1 MSLRVIDP
9 RDNVA
14 VQIGEGGA
22 VPSGH
27 KVARRAI
34 AQGEFVIKYG
44 EIIGRATQDIAPGEW
59 VHTHNLRSHLDEGAE
74 YHYQFQPVSLPPREG
89 SFWGYPRPWGDV
101 GIRNEIYILPTV
113 GCVNPICQRLAQEAQ
128 PLVGGS
134 LDGIFA
140 LPHQFGCSQLGE
152 DGEIIYLTASDG
164 YAVDSYDVRAFF
176 YLLKP
181 VEQKRLFRVLDQAVD
196 KLRKRREEA
205 VVVPTRGGARR
216 VPLERIRYVERVG
229 RVMRYCCTDGVVDS
243 LTLRGS
249 FREKAEPLLA
259 DPRFHLC
266 GASFVLNLQHVA
278 GVEGRTALLDDGSR
292 IFLPRAAAAAFKEA
306 WGRFWLEGRGL

>member
-89 SFWGYPRPWGDV
+89 SFWGYPRPWG
-101 GIRNEIYILPTV
+101 TW
-113 GCVNPICQRLAQEAQ
+113 
-128 PLVGGS
+128 
-134 LDGIFA
+134 
-140 LPHQFGCSQLGE
+140 
-152 DGEIIYLTASDG
+152 AS
-164 YAVDSYDVRAFF
+164 A
-176 YLLKP
+176 
-181 VEQKRLFRVLDQAVD
+181 
-196 KLRKRREEA
+196 
-205 VVVPTRGGARR
+205 TRFTFC
-216 VPLERIRYVERVG
+216 PQW
-229 RVMRYCCTDGVVDS
+229 GV
-243 LTLRGS
+243 
-249 FREKAEPLLA
+249 
-259 DPRFHLC
+259 
-266 GASFVLNLQHVA
+266 
-278 GVEGRTALLDDGSR
+278 
-292 IFLPRAAAAAFKEA
+292 
-306 WGRFWLEGRGL
+306 

>member
-1 MSLRVIDP
+1 MLRISVCDDEP
-9 RDNVA
+9 EQLERMA
-14 VQIGEGGA
+14 RLAEAYLAARPELTGT
-22 VPSGH
+22 
-27 KVARRAI
+27 VAR
-34 AQGEFVIKYG
+34 FDS
-44 EIIGRATQDIAPGEW
+44 GRALLAAAEAGDGFE
-59 VHTHNLRSHLDEGAE
+59 LCLLD
-74 YHYQFQPVSLPPREG
+74 VIMPP
-89 SFWGYPRPWGDV
+89 P
-101 GIRNEIYILPTV
+101 
-113 GCVNPICQRLAQEAQ
+113 
-128 PLVGGS
+128 
-134 LDGIFA
+134 DGIETG
-140 LPHQFGCSQLGE
+140 LRLRELGE

>member
-34 AQGEFVIKYG
+34 AQGSSSSSTGKSSAGPPRTSPRGVG
-44 EIIGRATQDIAPGEW
+44 AHPQPPLPPGRG
-59 VHTHNLRSHLDEGAE
+59 RR
-74 YHYQFQPVSLPPREG
+74 VSLPVPACLPAAPRGEL
-89 SFWGYPRPWGDV
+89 WGYPRPWGDV

-152 DGEIIYLTASDG
+152 DGEKHPKAAVAPSPLNPQRLLLCCLWGWAARTTPWRASG
-164 YAVDSYDVRAFF
+164 KPSPPSSGTTWLPQLPGGGGRAGPRGW
-176 YLLKP
+176 KP
-181 VEQKRLFRVLDQAVD
+181 
-196 KLRKRREEA
+196 
-205 VVVPTRGGARR
+205 
-216 VPLERIRYVERVG
+216 
-229 RVMRYCCTDGVVDS
+229 
-243 LTLRGS
+243 
-249 FREKAEPLLA
+249 
-259 DPRFHLC
+259 
-266 GASFVLNLQHVA
+266 
-278 GVEGRTALLDDGSR
+278 
-292 IFLPRAAAAAFKEA
+292 
-306 WGRFWLEGRGL
+306 

>member
-44 EIIGRATQDIAPGEW
+44 EIIGRAIQDIAPGEW
-59 VHTHNLRSHLDEGAE
+59 VHTHNLRSHLDEGAD

-113 GCVNPICQRLAQEAQ
+113 GCVNPICQRLAPSASEAAIRE
-128 PLVGGS
+128 GGTLLRAS
-134 LDGIFA
+134 SEMVKMTGMTAKPMMNPTTRELR
-140 LPHQFGCSQLGE
+140 CS
-152 DGEIIYLTASDG
+152 
-164 YAVDSYDVRAFF
+164 
-176 YLLKP
+176 
-181 VEQKRLFRVLDQAVD
+181 
-196 KLRKRREEA
+196 
-205 VVVPTRGGARR
+205 
-216 VPLERIRYVERVG
+216 
-229 RVMRYCCTDGVVDS
+229 
-243 LTLRGS
+243 
-249 FREKAEPLLA
+249 
-259 DPRFHLC
+259 
-266 GASFVLNLQHVA
+266 
-278 GVEGRTALLDDGSR
+278 
-292 IFLPRAAAAAFKEA
+292 
-306 WGRFWLEGRGL
+306 